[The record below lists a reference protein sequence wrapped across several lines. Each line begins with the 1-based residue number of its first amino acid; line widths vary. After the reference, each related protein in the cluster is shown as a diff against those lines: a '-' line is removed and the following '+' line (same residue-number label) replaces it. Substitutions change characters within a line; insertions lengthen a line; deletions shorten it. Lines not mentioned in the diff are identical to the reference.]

1 MNDLP
6 DRTTDLF
13 NLITQQILH
22 SSECRIPFAEYMEM
36 ALYHPHYGYYAA
48 NHGKIGAHGD
58 FLTSPHLAVDFGEL
72 LAKQFAEMWQIL
84 GQPQPFTLVEMG
96 AGQGL
101 LAANVLGGLQ
111 HQHPD
116 CFAALEYVIVEKSAA
131 LIAEQKQRLKS
142 WQSRL
147 QIEWRSLD
155 EIPASSIVGCVFSNE
170 LIDAFPV
177 HLVTLVDQAL
187 QEIYVTVQ
195 SDEFVEVVGSL
206 STSRLTDYF
215 DLNGID
221 LLTSAYSASYR
232 TEVNLA
238 ALDWVSLT
246 SDRIQRG
253 YVVTIDYGYTASR
266 YYSPMRS
273 QGTLQCYYQQ
283 SHHNNPY
290 LNVGQQ
296 DITAHVDFTALER
309 QGDRCGLKTLG
320 LTQQGLF
327 LMALGLGD
335 RLTALSQVDAKNAQ
349 DIQNAIRRR
358 DALHQLMNPMG
369 LGNFGVLIQSK
380 GLTEEENRT
389 AFDWV
394 KGILIDRRGTAR
406 LINAMY
412 EGTACHA
419 PTVNCWTK
427 LSVENS

>member
-1 MNDLP
+1 MVNDLP
-6 DRTTDLF
+6 DRTSDLS
-13 NLITQQILH
+13 NLIIQQILH
-22 SSECRIPFAEYMEM
+22 SSDCQISFAEYMEM

-72 LAKQFAEMWQIL
+72 LAEQFAEMWQVL
-84 GQPQPFTLVEMG
+84 GQPQPFTLVEIG

-101 LAANVLGGLQ
+101 LATDVLSGLQ
-111 HQHPD
+111 RQHPD

-131 LIAEQKQRLKS
+131 LITEQQQRLKS
-142 WQSRL
+142 WQSGVK
-147 QIEWRSLD
+147 IEWRSLD
-155 EIPASSIVGCVFSNE
+155 ETPADSIAGCVFSNE

-177 HLVTLVDQAL
+177 HLVTLTDRRL
-187 QEIYVTVQ
+187 QEIYVTAQ
-195 SDEFVEVVGSL
+195 PNGFAEVIDQP

-221 LLTSAYSASYR
+221 LFSPNYSDGYR

-238 ALDWVSLT
+238 ALDWLGLV
-246 SDRIQRG
+246 SDRLQRG
-253 YVVTIDYGYTASR
+253 YILTIDYGYAATR
-266 YYSPMRS
+266 YYNSRRS
-273 QGTLQCYYQQ
+273 QGTLQCYYQH

-290 LNVGQQ
+290 IHVGQQ

-320 LTQQGLF
+320 FTQQGLF

-335 RLTALSQVDAKNAQ
+335 RLTALSQSDAKNAQ
-349 DIQNAIRRR
+349 DIQQAILRR

-380 GLTEEENRT
+380 GLTKQETERT
-389 AFDWV
+389 
-394 KGILIDRRGTAR
+394 LIGLR
-406 LINAMY
+406 
-412 EGTACHA
+412 EF
-419 PTVNCWTK
+419 
-427 LSVENS
+427 

>member
-1 MNDLP
+1 MVNDLP
-6 DRTTDLF
+6 DRTSDLS
-13 NLITQQILH
+13 NLIIQQILH
-22 SSECRIPFAEYMEM
+22 SSDCQISFAEYMEM

-72 LAKQFAEMWQIL
+72 LAEQFAEMWQVL
-84 GQPQPFTLVEMG
+84 GQPQPFTLVEIG

-101 LAANVLGGLQ
+101 LATDVLSGLQ
-111 HQHPD
+111 RQHPD

-131 LIAEQKQRLKS
+131 LITEQQQRLKS
-142 WQSRL
+142 WQSGVK
-147 QIEWRSLD
+147 IEWRSLD
-155 EIPASSIVGCVFSNE
+155 ETPADSIAGCVFSNE

-177 HLVTLVDQAL
+177 HLVTLTDRKL
-187 QEIYVTVQ
+187 QEIYVTAQ
-195 SDEFVEVVGSL
+195 PNGFAEVIDQP

-221 LLTSAYSASYR
+221 LFSPNYSDGYR

-238 ALDWVSLT
+238 ALDWLGLV
-246 SDRIQRG
+246 SDRLQRG
-253 YVVTIDYGYTASR
+253 YILTIDYGYAATR
-266 YYSPMRS
+266 YYNSRRS
-273 QGTLQCYYQQ
+273 QGTLQCYYQH

-290 LNVGQQ
+290 IHVGQQ

-320 LTQQGLF
+320 FTQQGLF

-335 RLTALSQVDAKNAQ
+335 RLTALSQSDAKNAQ
-349 DIQNAIRRR
+349 DIQQAILRR

-380 GLTEEENRT
+380 GLTKQETERT
-389 AFDWV
+389 
-394 KGILIDRRGTAR
+394 LIGLR
-406 LINAMY
+406 
-412 EGTACHA
+412 EF
-419 PTVNCWTK
+419 
-427 LSVENS
+427 